1 MSQVKNKQTKNEKKT
16 WQTFQLKADDN
27 EVKHFKLRAITR
39 HLIPAR
45 EEALLSG
52 NFIKLLLLK
61 FCVSICRFKEKMYIS
76 WLGTH
81 DRMILELSSFRL

>member
-52 NFIKLLLLK
+52 NFIKL
-61 FCVSICRFKEKMYIS
+61 
-76 WLGTH
+76 
-81 DRMILELSSFRL
+81 